1 LDHKFIWNA
10 WTALGFAGQACF
22 FMRFVIQWLA
32 SERKKTSVIP
42 TAFWFL
48 SLAGGMIVLVYGI
61 HRRDSVIIV
70 GQIPGLFLYSR
81 NLWLMRQNARSA
93 SSPSSL

>member
-1 LDHKFIWNA
+1 MDHKFIWNV
-10 WTALGFAGQACF
+10 WTAIGFAGQACF

-42 TAFWFL
+42 PAFWFL

-81 NLWLMRQNARSA
+81 NLWLMRQSARI
-93 SSPSSL
+93 PSSL